1 MQTIAPGCALEVE
14 RGPDWLFVR
23 VQHLDRPGIR
33 VSSVGRTICG
43 QVLQQHFTYRDSF
56 SELDGVRNLSRRLI
70 GQLIELHERIEQHEG
85 MLRLCGLSPHN
96 RKMLLT
102 YPSGDRLLPYED
114 REEALMGRP
123 HAVVKPR

>member
-23 VQHLDRPGIR
+23 VQHLDRPE
-33 VSSVGRTICG
+33 SESHPLAEHLW
-43 QVLQQHFTYRDSF
+43 QVLQQHFTYRLVL
-56 SELDGVRNLSRRLI
+56 ELDGVRNLSRRLI
-70 GQLIELHERIEQHEG
+70 GQLIELHERIEQHDG